1 VCTREQATAGKD
13 RRGEFVQINREDR
26 MQTIKTVCQM
36 CYSYCGLDVTREDG
50 KIVRID
56 GMKEH
61 PVNRGSLCPKGLAAQ
76 HLVADSNRLTHPL
89 LRTGPRGSGEWK
101 RISWDEALDTLAA
114 QLNRARERRGP
125 ESVAYHRGHAPG
137 WVTTMNYVTRFMNA
151 FGSPNLL
158 THSHL
163 CFKPRA
169 AAHLVT
175 YGGVPEVDYDRAK
188 CILLWG
194 FNPTNTSLTN
204 YMRRIMNAK
213 ARGAKLIV
221 VDPRFT
227 KTAAKADLWLQPQP
241 GTDLPLAL
249 GMSKVIVE
257 EELYDREFVRD
268 WTVGFDELQEH
279 LAAIDLDEVARITGV
294 PTGRLTRAARM
305 FAENSP
311 AVMKEGNGLDQHA
324 NVTQT
329 VRAVCLLPSLMG
341 SLNIEGACQLMP
353 ALPFVDVQLRSAR
366 GDDWEERSVS
376 RHPLFYSQA
385 FTTHD
390 EDLFAAL
397 ESDEQYPVE
406 ALIVQGGALLAA
418 NSNTARTRRLLEKI
432 GFIAVH
438 DLYMTATAEVADLVL
453 PAASFLERD
462 LLLYYR
468 YRPSTRMNLVCLQQ
482 QVVPPIGES
491 RSDLEMV
498 FALAKRLG
506 MEEAFPWSSV
516 EEAFNWE
523 LSPLGITV
531 DYLRGHPEGYSRLYA
546 PEELYRTHGQSGF
559 GTRSGKVEFHA
570 SRLEAFGYDP
580 LPRIESIAPSLQVSE
595 EYPLLCGT
603 GLKLGIHTHTEFH
616 TIPWID
622 EIEPAPFLEIH
633 PRKARE
639 LGILDHDRLRVVSA
653 WGEVPALARITEG
666 VDDDVVMLA
675 YGYGQPYANRAWRSS
690 NDLTPHVDPD
700 PISGATSNRRVPVRL
715 VREEPEGTGPRLGA
729 RALALLADLDRCVGC
744 YTCEL
749 ACAQEHNEKRLHVHF
764 LGPAKDAEGEMAME
778 MVPLATE
785 RCDLCHARLARG
797 QQPACVAGCPTRA
810 LVVASVR
817 EALDRI
823 RSGGHQ
829 LCAIRTIGEF
839 EE

>member
-1 VCTREQATAGKD
+1 
-13 RRGEFVQINREDR
+13 
-26 MQTIKTVCQM
+26 MQTIKTICQM
-36 CYSYCGLDVTREDG
+36 CYFYCGLDVTCADG

-61 PVNRGSLCPKGLAAQ
+61 PVNRGSLCPKGFAAQ
-76 HLVADSNRLTHPL
+76 HLVTDSNRLTHPL
-89 LRTGPRGSGEWK
+89 RRAGPRGAGQWK
-101 RISWDEALDTLAA
+101 SISWDEALDTLAT
-114 QLNRARERRGP
+114 QLSRAKERHGP

-175 YGGVPEVDYDRAK
+175 YGGVPEPDFDRAG

-249 GMSKVIVE
+249 GMSKVLVE

-268 WTVGFDELQEH
+268 CTVGFDELQQH
-279 LAAIDLDEVARITGV
+279 LAAVDLDEVARITGV
-294 PTGRLTRAARM
+294 SAERLTRAARM
-305 FAENSP
+305 FADNTP

-341 SLNIEGACQLMP
+341 SLNIEGSCQLMP

-376 RHPLFYSQA
+376 SHPLFYSQA

-397 ESDEQYPVE
+397 ESGKQYPIE

-482 QVVPPIGES
+482 QVVAPVGES

-498 FALAKRLG
+498 FALAKKLG
-506 MEEAFPWSSV
+506 MGEAFPWRTV

-531 DYLRGHPEGYSRLYA
+531 DYLREHPEGYRRTYA
-546 PEELYRTHGQSGF
+546 SEELYRTHGQTGF
-559 GTRSGKVEFHA
+559 RTSSGKVELRA
-570 SRLEAFGYDP
+570 SRLEAFGHDA
-580 LPRIESIAPSLQVSE
+580 LPRIESVPPSLEASE

-616 TIPWID
+616 TLPWID
-622 EIEPAPFLEIH
+622 ETEPAPFLEIH
-633 PRKARE
+633 PRKANE
-639 LGILDHDRLRVVSA
+639 LGIMDRDRLRVVSA
-653 WGEVPALARITEG
+653 WGEVPALARFTEG
-666 VDDDVVMLA
+666 VDENVVMLA
-675 YGYGQPYANRAWRSS
+675 YGYGQPYAHRAWRSS

-715 VREEPEGTGPRLGA
+715 VREASEERSPKVCAVT
-729 RALALLADLDRCVGC
+729 LALLVNLDLCVGC
-744 YTCEL
+744 HTCEF
-749 ACAQEHNEKRLHVHF
+749 ACAQEHSEKRLRVNF
-764 LGPAKDAEGEMAME
+764 LGPTTDARGAMAME
-778 MVPLATE
+778 MIPIATE
-785 RCDLCHARLARG
+785 RCDLCSARLARG
-797 QQPACVAGCPTRA
+797 EKPACVAACPTSA
-810 LVVASVR
+810 LFIASVQ
-817 EALDRI
+817 ETLDRI
-823 RSGGHQ
+823 RSGRHQ
-829 LCAIRTIGEF
+829 LCATRTIGNLEQ
-839 EE
+839 